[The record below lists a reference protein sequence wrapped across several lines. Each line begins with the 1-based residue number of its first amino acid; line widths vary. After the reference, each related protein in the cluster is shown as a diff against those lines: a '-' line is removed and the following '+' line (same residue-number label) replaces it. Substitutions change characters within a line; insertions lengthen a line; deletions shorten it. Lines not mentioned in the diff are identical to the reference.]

1 MSINLQISAI
11 SPRTNNSM
19 SFDQKQPRVNGSCD
33 WFKPSKPRFNSCFHP
48 YNSIMASAQHT
59 ATIHPMLS
67 PVQLNHGISTAY
79 DNNSSNAFTR
89 TTQSWHQ
96 HSIRQQ
102 FIQCFHPYNSIMAS
116 AQHTTTIHP
125 MLPPVQLNH
134 GISTAYDN
142 KSSNAVKKVSLAHVL
157 YNTWAYLN
165 NFSVSDVQTVSDVQ
179 ILTVCLFV
187 YMLVLCSFFSFFA
200 PGSSLFTLYSLSV
213 PCLLPKILVKWNS

>member
-59 ATIHPMLS
+59 P
-67 PVQLNHGISTAY
+67 
-79 DNNSSNAFTR
+79 
-89 TTQSWHQ
+89 
-96 HSIRQQ
+96 
-102 FIQCFHPYNSIMAS
+102 
-116 AQHTTTIHP
+116 TIHP

-187 YMLVLCSFFSFFA
+187 YMLVLCSFFSFFG